1 MSAMADKI
9 MKRIRAKGRGW
20 VFTPKHFIDFGTRGS
35 VDMALSRLAQAGEIR
50 RIGRGLYD
58 YPQLHDKLGAL
69 TPDAEM
75 IAQAV
80 SAQSGD
86 RLAPSAA
93 VAANRLGLSTQVPA
107 RTSYATTGRTRVRQ
121 AAGRSVTLK
130 HSRAPV
136 LDNASEAANGVVQY
150 LAGLGRANVD
160 ADAISQIAARLD
172 DRDIQALIKGRPAMP
187 GWMGDAVLRIGI
199 VQQSQTSVKIRGGGK
214 PLEGLS

>member
-9 MKRIRAKGRGW
+9 MKRVRAKGRGW

-35 VDMALSRLAQAGEIR
+35 VDMALSRLAQASEIR

-80 SAQSGD
+80 SAQCGD

-93 VAANRLGLSTQVPA
+93 AAANRFGLSTQVPA
-107 RTSYATTGRTRVRQ
+107 RSSYATTGRTRVRN
-121 AAGRSVTLK
+121 AVGRSVTLK

-136 LDNASEAANGVVQY
+136 LGNASDAANGVVQL
-150 LAGLGRANVD
+150 LASLGRNKVD
-160 ADAISQIAARLD
+160 ANAIAHLSVRLD
-172 DRDIQALIKGRPAMP
+172 DKDLAALLKGRPVMP
-187 GWMGDAVLRIGI
+187 GWMGDVVLRLNAHRRGSIGA
-199 VQQSQTSVKIRGGGK
+199 VRGGK
-214 PLEGLS
+214 NSPERLS

>member
-1 MSAMADKI
+1 
-9 MKRIRAKGRGW
+9 
-20 VFTPKHFIDFGTRGS
+20 
-35 VDMALSRLAQAGEIR
+35 MALSRLAQAGEIC

-86 RLAPSAA
+86 RRALGSGSGEQ
-93 VAANRLGLSTQVPA
+93 LGLSTQVPA
-107 RTSYATTGRTRVRQ
+107 RTSYATTGRTRVHQ

-136 LDNASEAANGVVQY
+136 LGNASEAANGVVQY
-150 LAGLGRANVD
+150 LAGLGRDNVD
-160 ADAISQIAARLD
+160 ADAISQLAARLD
-172 DRDIQALIKGRPAMP
+172 NKDVQHCSRVARRCPVGWAM
-187 GWMGDAVLRIGI
+187 
-199 VQQSQTSVKIRGGGK
+199 SC
-214 PLEGLS
+214 